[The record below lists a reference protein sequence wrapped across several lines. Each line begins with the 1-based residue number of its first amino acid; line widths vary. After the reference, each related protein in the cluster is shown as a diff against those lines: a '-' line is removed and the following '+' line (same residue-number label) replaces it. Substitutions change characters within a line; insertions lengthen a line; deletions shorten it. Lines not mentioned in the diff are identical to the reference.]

1 MPGRL
6 AIAPAAI
13 VVALLAAPAGAA
25 APTPGLSPAGENAP
39 SNAGVPG
46 GMAPTGEDRPVPSVI
61 VQRSIRGVQL
71 GMSPARVREV
81 LDRAPS
87 SSRTDPHP
95 ILERTKTWTFGALRV
110 VFDGVKAGA
119 RVISVSTTSRSDR
132 TSRGVGVGSSEQTV
146 RRRVK
151 GAGCH
156 VEYGYRGCWVGK
168 ELAGEAVTYFSIS
181 SKGKVWRISLA
192 RVID

>member
-6 AIAPAAI
+6 AVAPAAI
-13 VVALLAAPAGAA
+13 VITLLAAPTGAA
-25 APTPGLSPAGENAP
+25 APTAGVTPAAGAAP
-39 SNAGVPG
+39 SAVVAPNV
-46 GMAPTGEDRPVPSVI
+46 MAPTGGDRPAPSLI

-71 GMSPARVREV
+71 GMDPSRVREV
-81 LDRAPS
+81 LDRAPD

-119 RVISVSTTSRSDR
+119 RVISVSTTSKSDR
-132 TSRGVGVGSSEQTV
+132 TSRGVGVGSSEPTV
-146 RRRVK
+146 RKRVK
-151 GAGCH
+151 GADCH

-168 ELAGEAVTYFSIS
+168 EVAGEAVTYFSIS